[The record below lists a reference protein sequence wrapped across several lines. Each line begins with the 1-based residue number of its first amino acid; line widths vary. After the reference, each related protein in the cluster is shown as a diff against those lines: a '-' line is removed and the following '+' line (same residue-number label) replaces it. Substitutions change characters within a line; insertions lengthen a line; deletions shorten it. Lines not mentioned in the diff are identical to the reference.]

1 MVVKAKASVMAQWI
15 KMLAIKADDPSSGPR
30 THMEEGEKKQ
40 ELICG
45 PPKFKKKTMK
55 IICELWVWGAAGD
68 EWQGLDA
75 ALRCGRR
82 CSSAAGGASSA
93 WRASSVNAEDREFD
107 DTALK
112 FLVWS
117 TRYEPFVEPVC
128 KLCADELKVKRRH

>member
-1 MVVKAKASVMAQWI
+1 MK
-15 KMLAIKADDPSSGPR
+15 SGSR
-30 THMEEGEKKQ
+30 A
-40 ELICG
+40 
-45 PPKFKKKTMK
+45 
-55 IICELWVWGAAGD
+55 LWERSCRGWT
-68 EWQGLDA
+68 

-82 CSSAAGGASSA
+82 CSSAASGASSA

-117 TRYEPFVEPVC
+117 TRYEPFVEHVC